1 MSGLT
6 FDVSLGRAWGMVMR
20 WNNTFDHATAAWR
33 RGAVVLALALAAGCA
48 SKQSAEPPAP
58 SIVGLWQA
66 QEIAGVVVPADVRLT
81 LSMYGDGR
89 AVGRAGCNNYTTK
102 YQHTGDTISFGP
114 AISTKMACAPEL
126 MTLEQSYLDTLTA
139 ATRVERRPDGALVLT
154 ADNAAQLLFRRQE
167 AASLQDARAR
177 GIDFRAIGQEPGWV
191 VELTDGGQIS
201 AVLDY
206 GATTLA
212 LPAPSAET
220 AEDGTVA
227 YDASTDTD
235 HLILR
240 IKRKVCIDS
249 MSGESHSST
258 VELLVND
265 KPYQGCGDWLD

>member
-1 MSGLT
+1 
-6 FDVSLGRAWGMVMR
+6 MVMR
-20 WNNTFDHATAAWR
+20 WNDPFCHGTTAWR

-48 SKQSAEPPAP
+48 SKQSAEPAAP

-66 QEIAGVVVPADVRLT
+66 QEVAGAAVPADVRIT

-102 YQHTGDTISFGP
+102 YQRTGETISFGP

-139 ATRVERRPDGALVLT
+139 ATRVERRPDGTLVLT

-167 AASLQDARAR
+167 AASLQDARSR

-206 GATTLA
+206 GATTLT
-212 LPAPSAET
+212 LPAPSPET

-235 HLILR
+235 HLILS

>member
-1 MSGLT
+1 MG
-6 FDVSLGRAWGMVMR
+6 VIMR
-20 WNNTFDHATAAWR
+20 WNDQVRHNPGAWC
-33 RGAVVLALALAAGCA
+33 RGALLLVLVLAGCA
-48 SKQSAEPPAP
+48 SKPSSPPGP
-58 SIVGLWQA
+58 SIIGLWQA
-66 QEIAGVVVPADVRLT
+66 QEIAGAAVPADVRIT

-102 YQHTGDTISFGP
+102 YQRTGETIVFAP

-126 MTLEQSYLDTLTA
+126 MTLEQSFLATLTA
-139 ATRVERRPDGALVLT
+139 ATRVEQRPDGTLALT
-154 ADNAAQLLFRRQE
+154 ADDGAQLLLRRQE

-191 VELTDGGQIS
+191 AEVTDGGTIT

-206 GATTLA
+206 GASTVE
-212 LPAPSAET
+212 LPTPSTET
-220 AEDGTVA
+220 AEDGTVI

-235 HLILR
+235 HLIIR

-249 MSGESHSST
+249 MSGQSHSST

>member
-1 MSGLT
+1 
-6 FDVSLGRAWGMVMR
+6 MR
-20 WNNTFDHATAAWR
+20 WNGELRLNPATWR
-33 RGAVVLALALAAGCA
+33 RGALVLALVLAGCA
-48 SKQSAEPPAP
+48 SRPSAPPPGP

-66 QEIAGVVVPADVRLT
+66 QEIAGTAVPADVRIT

-102 YQHTGDTISFGP
+102 YQRTGDTISFGP

-126 MTLEQSYLDTLTA
+126 MTLEQSYLETLTA
-139 ATRVERRPDGALVLT
+139 ATRVQRRADGTLALT
-154 ADNAAQLLFRRQE
+154 TDSGAQLLFRRQE
-167 AASLQDARAR
+167 AASLQDARTR

-191 VELTDGGQIS
+191 VELTDGGEIT

-206 GATTLA
+206 GATSLA
-212 LPAPSAET
+212 LPTPSSET
-220 AEDGTVA
+220 AEDGTVV

-240 IKRKVCIDS
+240 IKRKICIDS
-249 MSGESHSST
+249 MSGESHPST

>member
-1 MSGLT
+1 
-6 FDVSLGRAWGMVMR
+6 MR
-20 WNNTFDHATAAWR
+20 WNDAGCHSPAAWR
-33 RGAVVLALALAAGCA
+33 RGVLVLALVLGGCA
-48 SKQSAEPPAP
+48 SKPPAPPAP

-66 QEIAGVVVPADVRLT
+66 QEIAGTAVPADVRIT

-102 YQHTGDTISFGP
+102 YQRTGDTISFAP

-126 MTLEQSYLDTLTA
+126 MTLEQSYLDTLMA
-139 ATRVERRPDGALVLT
+139 ATRVERRPDGTLALT

-167 AASLQDARAR
+167 AAGLQDARAR
-177 GIDFRAIGQEPGWV
+177 GVDFRGIGQEPGWLAEV
-191 VELTDGGQIS
+191 TDGGKIT

-206 GATTLA
+206 GATTLE
-212 LPAPSAET
+212 LPTPSAET
-220 AEDGTVA
+220 ADDGTVI

-235 HLILR
+235 HLVLR

-258 VELLVND
+258 VELLVNE
-265 KPYQGCGDWLD
+265 KPYRGCGDWLD

>member
-1 MSGLT
+1 
-6 FDVSLGRAWGMVMR
+6 MR
-20 WNNTFDHATAAWR
+20 WNGEVHFGPAAWR
-33 RGAVVLALALAAGCA
+33 RGALALALILAGCA
-48 SKQSAEPPAP
+48 SKPSAPPAP

-66 QEIAGVVVPADVRLT
+66 QEIAGTAVPADVRIT

-102 YQHTGDTISFGP
+102 YQHTGDTISFTP

-126 MTLEQSYLDTLTA
+126 MTLEQSFLDTLTA
-139 ATRVERRPDGALVLT
+139 ATKVERRPDGTLALT
-154 ADNAAQLLFRRQE
+154 ADNGAQLLFRRQE
-167 AASLQDARAR
+167 AASLQEARAR
-177 GIDFRAIGQEPGWV
+177 GVDFRGIGQEPGWV
-191 VELTDGGQIS
+191 VEVMEGGEIS

-206 GATTLA
+206 GASTVA

-220 AEDGTVA
+220 AEDGTVI

-258 VELLVND
+258 VELQVND

>member
-1 MSGLT
+1 
-6 FDVSLGRAWGMVMR
+6 MR
-20 WNNTFDHATAAWR
+20 WNGELRFGPAAWR
-33 RGAVVLALALAAGCA
+33 RAALVLALALAGCA
-48 SKQSAEPPAP
+48 SKPPAPPAP

-66 QEIAGVVVPADVRLT
+66 QEIAGTAVPADVRIT

-102 YQHTGDTISFGP
+102 YQRTGDTISFGP

-139 ATRVERRPDGALVLT
+139 ATRVERRPDGILALT
-154 ADNAAQLLFRRQE
+154 ADNGAQLLLRRQE
-167 AASLQDARAR
+167 AASLQDARTR

-191 VELTDGGQIS
+191 VELTEGGEITT
-201 AVLDY
+201 VLDY
-206 GATTLA
+206 GATSLA
-212 LPAPSAET
+212 LPTPSAET
-220 AEDGTVA
+220 AEDGTVI

-249 MSGESHSST
+249 MSGESHSSS
-258 VELLVND
+258 VEVMVND